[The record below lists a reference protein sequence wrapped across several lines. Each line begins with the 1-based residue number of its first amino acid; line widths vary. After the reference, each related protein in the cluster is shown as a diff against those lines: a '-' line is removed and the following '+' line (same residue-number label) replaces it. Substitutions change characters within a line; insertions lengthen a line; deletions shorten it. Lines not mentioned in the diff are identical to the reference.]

1 MAATES
7 RPLFIRLTL
16 PEGLE
21 EALEGLAR
29 EVLRTQPENIYEF
42 AANHFDQIL
51 KKRTSVKDKAEK
63 ESENGEKVDGVDEDD
78 GTEIENIEERTATPE
93 DTQVRSRPASSKPRK
108 SIDIQMPSNQ
118 ETEEVDI
125 DLTDPDV
132 EAAATKIQAGFKGHK
147 TRKEMKERKADVET
161 EKEDTEEKETEK
173 EDTGKKETEKE
184 DTEEI
189 DIDLEDPD
197 VEAAATKIQASFK
210 GHKTRKEMKEKT
222 KEEEAKKEVDI
233 EKKIENEEDKSTKEE
248 EEEAQKIAHLGYKIS
263 NFRREKNSSNFSL
276 VFIFLSSSSGVQNS
290 LTRSSWVRS
299 LGARRRNHI
308 FSAKLTHKRFLT
320 HVIRE
325 IELAN

>member
-1 MAATES
+1 MAATEN

-132 EAAATKIQAGFKGHK
+132 EAAAWKCIDIHFLPCGTPVYLKNLPDKLAAFNGRSGLINGK
-147 TRKEMKERKADVET
+147 RKEGFLYAVKLHGFFGMDNDVE
-161 EKEDTEEKETEK
+161 EFF
-173 EDTGKKETEKE
+173 
-184 DTEEI
+184 I
-189 DIDLEDPD
+189 DVPP
-197 VEAAATKIQASFK
+197 
-210 GHKTRKEMKEKT
+210 
-222 KEEEAKKEVDI
+222 
-233 EKKIENEEDKSTKEE
+233 
-248 EEEAQKIAHLGYKIS
+248 
-263 NFRREKNSSNFSL
+263 
-276 VFIFLSSSSGVQNS
+276 
-290 LTRSSWVRS
+290 
-299 LGARRRNHI
+299 
-308 FSAKLTHKRFLT
+308 T
-320 HVIRE
+320 HVE
-325 IELAN
+325 IQVGMNDMLCFNHSFEQQMMDHGMMPPGQPTKMPKPRKFTAGQYDY